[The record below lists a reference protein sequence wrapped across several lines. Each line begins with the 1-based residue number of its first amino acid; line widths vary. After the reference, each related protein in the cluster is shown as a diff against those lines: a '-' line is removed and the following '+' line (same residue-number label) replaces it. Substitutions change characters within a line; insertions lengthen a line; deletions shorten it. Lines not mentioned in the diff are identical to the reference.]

1 MANLQ
6 NTPDLGFSPKA
17 FIDLTRNQKLAIL
30 NFLSA
35 VAACDVQKTISP
47 DELAF
52 INLYYKEFGVTGDQY
67 LAYISTGGTDRSI
80 AEMKSLNKNCIQYVL
95 YATTALCECDGDM
108 NDFELN
114 ELTFWL
120 DAIGLSIEV
129 WYTLLENPEAY

>member
-1 MANLQ
+1 MEYLQ

-17 FIDLTRNQKLAIL
+17 FIDVTRNQKLAIL
-30 NFLSA
+30 NFLS
-35 VAACDVQKTISP
+35 VIAACDAKKTVSP

-80 AEMKSLNKNCIQYVL
+80 AEMKYLNRNCIRYVL

-108 NDFELN
+108 NDIELN
-114 ELTFWL
+114 ALSFWL
-120 DAIGLSIEV
+120 DAIGLNIEV
-129 WYTLLENPEAY
+129 WFTLLENPAAY